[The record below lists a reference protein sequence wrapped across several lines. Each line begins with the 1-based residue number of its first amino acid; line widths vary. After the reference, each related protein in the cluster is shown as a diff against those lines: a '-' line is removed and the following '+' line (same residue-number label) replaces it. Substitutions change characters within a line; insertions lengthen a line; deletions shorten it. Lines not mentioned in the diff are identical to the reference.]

1 MCVGGVGQ
9 RKVTAV
15 DYYYSKSSDGIFFFL
30 SQELIKMAV
39 LSTHGINMTRVEM
52 CLLEGGYL
60 CVLPAS

>member
-1 MCVGGVGQ
+1 M
-9 RKVTAV
+9 VTAV
-15 DYYYSKSSDGIFFFL
+15 DYYYSKSSDRFFFFK
-30 SQELIKMAV
+30 SGTNKMAV